1 MKIAGQSLIL
11 GLLGLVDLA
20 RCSVLPNWN
29 SYPSHDPAIENR
41 TLDEIYAAAKKETG
55 DLIVL
60 WGGDG
65 NNFTFLKLQTN
76 SYSHCWKAVSQGV
89 STIEAWQARF
99 PEIKLNLT
107 VDVSK
112 YHDSRV
118 NRQFQRNGTDGADIA
133 VLQTLHDFGRWKRE
147 GRLLPYK
154 PLKWEEIYTAV
165 KDPHGAFVGAFICE
179 QNDHVFPL
187 HKSFPKLTG
196 SILRQLDQ
204 FGDLIYNTGLLN
216 ESKVPSSYGDFVR
229 PEWKSKLTLTYPNDD
244 DAITYLFSVIIDKYG
259 WEWFESLVEQ
269 DVQWVRGTGEPA
281 NYIAETN
288 STRSLSFTTNLNGA
302 KNLASKTPED
312 AALLWPQTGAIFAST
327 PRPESAKLFMSW
339 LLSDERQQ
347 GSGSYVVRKD
357 LSSKSASVWDDE
369 FTALTQFAT
378 FMENRELVEWWRLQ
392 FETSIGSA
400 QGPSPV
406 HSYYGSR

>member
-1 MKIAGQSLIL
+1 MKIARQPLIL
-11 GLLGLVDLA
+11 SLLGLVDLA
-20 RCSVLPNWN
+20 RCNVLPKWN
-29 SYPSHDPAIENR
+29 SYPGHDPAIENR
-41 TLDEIYAAAKKETG
+41 TLDEIYESAKQETG

-60 WGGDG
+60 WGGD
-65 NNFTFLKLQTN
+65 
-76 SYSHCWKAVSQGV
+76 AVSQGE
-89 STIEAWQARF
+89 STIAAWQARF

-133 VLQTLHDFGRWKRE
+133 VLQTVQDFGRWKRE

-154 PLKWEEIYTAV
+154 PLKWEDIYTAI
-165 KDPHGAFVGAFICE
+165 KDPQGAFVGAFIY
-179 QNDHVFPL
+179 
-187 HKSFPKLTG
+187 G
-196 SILRQLDQ
+196 
-204 FGDLIYNTGLLN
+204 FGDLIYNTGLVN
-216 ESKVPSSYGDFVR
+216 ESNVPSSYGEFVR

-259 WEWFESLVEQ
+259 WEWFESLIEQ

-281 NYIAETN
+281 DYLAEAN
-288 STRSLSFTTNLNGA
+288 STRSLSFTTGLSGA

-312 AALLWPQTGAIFAST
+312 THLFWPQTGAIFAST

-339 LLSDERQQ
+339 LLSDEYQQ
-347 GSGSYVVRKD
+347 QFVDGESYLVRKD
-357 LSSKSASVWDDE
+357 LTSKAGSVWDDK
-369 FTALTQFAT
+369 FSSLTQFAT

-392 FETSIGSA
+392 FETSIGTA
-400 QGPSPV
+400 QGLSPV
-406 HSYYGSR
+406 LSYYGSR

>member
-1 MKIAGQSLIL
+1 MKITRQPLIL
-11 GLLGLVDLA
+11 SLLGLVDLA
-20 RCSVLPNWN
+20 RCGVLPNWN

-41 TLDEIYAAAKKETG
+41 TLDEIYASAKHEMG

-60 WGGDG
+60 WGGD
-65 NNFTFLKLQTN
+65 
-76 SYSHCWKAVSQGV
+76 AVSQGV
-89 STIEAWQARF
+89 PTIAAWQARF

-154 PLKWEEIYTAV
+154 PLKWEDIYSAI
-165 KDPHGAFVGAFICE
+165 KDPHGAFVGAYICE
-179 QNDHVFPL
+179 HPDDILSLRRLCPM
-187 HKSFPKLTG
+187 LTF

-216 ESKVPSSYGDFVR
+216 ESSVPSSYGEFVR
-229 PEWKSKLTLTYPNDD
+229 PEWKSKLALTYPNDD

-259 WEWFESLVEQ
+259 WDWFESLLEQ

-281 NYIAETN
+281 DYVAEVN
-288 STRSLSFTTNLNGA
+288 STRSLSFTTNLNTA
-302 KNLASKTPED
+302 TNLASKAPED
-312 AALLWPQTGAIFAST
+312 ARLLWPQTGAIFAST

-339 LLSDERQQ
+339 LLSDEYQEQ
-347 GSGSYVVRKD
+347 FVNSQTYLARKD
-357 LSSKSASVWDDE
+357 LPSKLGNVWDDE

-378 FMENRELVEWWRLQ
+378 FMENRDLVEWWRLQ
-392 FETSIGSA
+392 FETSIGTA
-400 QGPSPV
+400 QGLSPV
-406 HSYYGSR
+406 LSYYGSR

>member
-1 MKIAGQSLIL
+1 MKIAGQPLIL

-20 RCSVLPNWN
+20 RCNVLPNWN

-41 TLDEIYAAAKKETG
+41 TLDEIYAVAKKETG

-60 WGGDG
+60 WGGD
-65 NNFTFLKLQTN
+65 
-76 SYSHCWKAVSQGV
+76 AVSQGNE
-89 STIEAWQARF
+89 TIEAWKARF
-99 PEIKLNLT
+99 PDIKLNLT

-118 NRQFQRNGTDGADIA
+118 NRQFQRDGTDGADIA

-154 PLKWEEIYTAV
+154 PLKWEDIYTAV
-165 KDPHGAFVGAFICE
+165 KDPHGAFVGAFIY
-179 QNDHVFPL
+179 
-187 HKSFPKLTG
+187 
-196 SILRQLDQ
+196 Q

-216 ESKVPSSYGDFVR
+216 ESNVPSSYGDFVR

-259 WEWFESLVEQ
+259 WEWFESLIEQ
-269 DVQWVRGTGEPA
+269 DVQWVRGTGEPG
-281 NYIAETN
+281 NYVAETN

-302 KNLASKTPED
+302 NNLASKTPKE

-347 GSGSYVVRKD
+347 GSGSYLVRKD
-357 LSSKSASVWDDE
+357 LSSKLASVWDDQ